1 MKQVVLG
8 LGGNIGDTKKIL
20 SQAIHLINEEIGAV
34 KLKSSLYQTK
44 AWGVENQPDFINA
57 VIAIETTL
65 LPHEVLETCLSIEKK
80 IGRDRL
86 GKKKWTERM
95 IDIDVLFYENE
106 IIDTFSLKLPHSHIH
121 ERNFVLY
128 PLAEILPN
136 FKHPVLGK
144 TALEMKN
151 QAKDRQ
157 MVTLLKDKI

>member
-20 SQAIHLINEEIGAV
+20 SQAIHLIHEEIGEV
-34 KLKSSLYQTK
+34 KLKSNFYQTK

-65 LPHEVLETCLSIEKK
+65 LPHEVLEACLLLEKK
-80 IGRDRL
+80 MGRNRL
-86 GKKKWTERM
+86 GKKKWRERI
-95 IDIDVLFYENE
+95 IDIDVLFYECE
-106 IIDTFSLKLPHSHIH
+106 IMDTISLKLPHSHIH

-136 FKHPVLGK
+136 FKHPIIGK
-144 TALEMKN
+144 TVLELKN
-151 QAKDRQ
+151 QTKDRQ
-157 MVTLLKDKI
+157 MVTILKNKI